1 MCDGLSKLDGGS
13 EGRFIENCDRQHFIC
28 SSWHT
33 DWGLISTHTCESFAE
48 HSHHYIGCLAIVF
61 FDKIFKTRQNV
72 RFLPSSCFFCW
83 NISLG
88 RLCYPPYANI
98 FLCSP
103 IDPVDIELWHQN
115 GPECVS
121 TIQHGPM
128 EPITKPLL
136 EYSTRSPAW
145 PSVPQVYPF
154 RALSTLSVIGDC
166 VSDKYHRQTQCQV
179 TTIYIYFP

>member
-1 MCDGLSKLDGGS
+1 MWDGLSKLDGGS
-13 EGRFIENCDRQHFIC
+13 EGRFIENCDQQHFIC

-33 DWGLISTHTCESFAE
+33 DLGLISTHTCESFAE
-48 HSHHYIGCLAIVF
+48 HSHHFIGCLAIVF
-61 FDKIFKTRQNV
+61 FLMKYLKHDKTFI
-72 RFLPSSCFFCW
+72 FLPFTCFFCW

-88 RLCYPPYANI
+88 RLYANI

-103 IDPVDIELWHQN
+103 TDPVDVEFWYQN
-115 GPECVS
+115 WRECAS
-121 TIQHGPM
+121 TIQHGPR

-154 RALSTLSVIGDC
+154 RALSTLGVSGDC
-166 VSDKYHRQTQCQV
+166 LSD
-179 TTIYIYFP
+179 